1 MDTDNI
7 AEPTQADVLQSEQSV
22 QSQSV
27 QSEQSVRSEQSV
39 QSVQSVQSEQVTIPD
54 MFTIKQVCEI
64 ISRYYDRA
72 FKRLKFCP
80 PAQIVDGGIAEFIDE
95 NVKATVATC
104 RIRIRNILH
113 INKQTGSMQLEVH
126 LSDIMFQRGEVE
138 FAVGAPTSHAFDMV
152 D

>member
-7 AEPTQADVLQSEQSV
+7 AEPDETSESVLSE
-22 QSQSV
+22 SV
-27 QSEQSVRSEQSV
+27 QSE
-39 QSVQSVQSEQVTIPD
+39 SVQSESVQQSAVWHD
-54 MFTIKQVCEI
+54 NNMFTVKQMCEI

-95 NVKATVATC
+95 DIKATVATC

-138 FAVGAPTSHAFDMV
+138 FAVGAPTTCAFDMV